1 MENKKDSKGRNLKPG
16 EDELSN
22 GRYRY
27 RYTDKYGKRQAIY
40 SWKLTP
46 TDKTPTGK
54 VEDICLRE
62 KIRLLSKDIDDGI
75 KTYDGKLTVFELIN
89 RYLEI

>member
-16 EDELSN
+16 EDQLSN

-27 RYTDKYGKRQAIY
+27 RYTDKYGKRKAIY
-40 SWKLTP
+40 SWKLTS

-54 VEDICLRE
+54 VEDLSLRE
-62 KIRLLSKDIDDGI
+62 KERSIFKDIYQL
-75 KTYDGKLTVFELIN
+75 K
-89 RYLEI
+89 